1 MGAVMN
7 DAKPG
12 PSDFTLIQFTL
23 GLGADGRP
31 LQHATA
37 CGSLASIEAAF
48 ASARRLAG
56 QEVERLRA
64 AGFAGTETRKVELI
78 DTEWG
83 YDIRR
88 GWLTVTRLWVHDAAA
103 TRPIAAGS

>member
-1 MGAVMN
+1 
-7 DAKPG
+7 
-12 PSDFTLIQFTL
+12 
-23 GLGADGRP
+23 
-31 LQHATA
+31 
-37 CGSLASIEAAF
+37 
-48 ASARRLAG
+48 
-56 QEVERLRA
+56 VERLRA